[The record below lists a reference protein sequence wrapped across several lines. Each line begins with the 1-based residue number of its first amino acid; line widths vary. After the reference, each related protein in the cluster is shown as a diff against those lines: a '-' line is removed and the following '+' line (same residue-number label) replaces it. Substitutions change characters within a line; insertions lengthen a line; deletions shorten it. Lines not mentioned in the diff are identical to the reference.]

1 MKRFNSFNNYTGW
14 LVFLLSAVVY
24 LLTIEPT
31 TSFWDC
37 GEFIAAAYKLEVG
50 HPPGAPF
57 FLLMGRLFALFAPN
71 PQSVA
76 MMINAMSALASAFTI
91 LFLFW
96 TITHLARRLML
107 KPTEE
112 PDQHK
117 TIVILASGVVGA
129 LAYTFSDTFWFSAV
143 EAEVYAFSSLFT
155 AIVVWAILKWENV
168 ADEPHANRWL
178 IFIAYIMG
186 LSIGV
191 HLLNLLTIP
200 ALVLVYYFRKYTIS
214 RKGVIAA
221 LFISGAMLL
230 GILYIIIPGVVSV
243 AAKFELLF
251 VNSFGFPFKS
261 GVIFYAALL
270 LSLIILGLRFTMK
283 RRMAIAHSVLLG
295 VTVILIGYSSYA
307 VIVIRSL
314 ANPPMN
320 ENEPSNIFSLLSYL
334 NREQYGDRPLVYGQ
348 YYNAPVDESNDLF
361 TYRQKDGKYV
371 KSYLKTE
378 YKFDERFQSIFPR
391 MYSPR
396 QDHVAEYKKWAN
408 IKGMPVRISNS
419 QGESE
424 VQYVPT
430 FSENLKFFFSYQMGF
445 MYWRYFMWNF
455 SGRQNDVQG
464 HGELQNG
471 NWITGIPFLDQFR
484 LGNQEFLTSEMKNT
498 PSRNKYFMLPLILG
512 IVGMVFQF
520 MRDKNNGWVVLFLFV
535 LTGLAIVVYLNQ
547 TPIQPRER
555 DYAYAGS
562 FYAFCIWIGIGVI
575 AAYEALSKRITKSSA
590 AIASISVC
598 MVVPAIL
605 FAENWDDHDR
615 SGRYVARD
623 FAHNYLNSCEPNA
636 ILFTNGDN
644 DTFPLWYAQEV
655 EGVRTDIRVVN
666 LSLLG
671 TDWYTEQMKRKAY
684 DSEPLPITMDFE
696 KFVQGTRDIVYLLER
711 VARPVELKQVMD
723 FIASD
728 RPETKYRTPSGEM
741 IDIIP
746 TKNLRITVDREA
758 VLQNGVV
765 RPEDAH
771 LIETVMDWTL
781 EKDYIQKNEM
791 MVLEIIA
798 NNNWKRPIYF
808 VSTGGDGDVGLS
820 NFLQLEGFAYKL
832 VPIKSEPSDFLS
844 IGRLNVDKLYSNF
857 TKDFKWGGM
866 NDANV
871 YVDHNIQRTAM
882 VLKLRNTLNRLADEL
897 ISMNRIDSAVNVID
911 RAVELLPHNK
921 FPYDFFVLGQI
932 EGYYKT
938 NETEKANRLLVEY
951 VNIANENLD
960 YYFSLKGSF
969 AKITNNEKEYNLEIL
984 RELLS
989 IATKN
994 GQTDIQNSIEEKFNF
1009 FVDQHYRR

>member
-1 MKRFNSFNNYTGW
+1 MKRFNSLNNYIGW

-31 TSFWDC
+31 ASFWDC
-37 GEFIAAAYKLEVG
+37 GEFIAASYKLQVG

-57 FLLMGRLFALFAPN
+57 FLLMGRLFALFAPD
-71 PQSVA
+71 PQGVA
-76 MMINAMSALASAFTI
+76 MLMNAMSALASAFTI

-107 KPTEE
+107 KTNEE
-112 PDQHK
+112 PDQHQ
-117 TIVILASGVVGA
+117 TLIILASGVVGA

-214 RKGVIAA
+214 RNGVIAA
-221 LFISGAMLL
+221 LITSGAILL
-230 GILYIIIPGVVSV
+230 GILYIIIPGVVSL

-251 VNSFGFPFKS
+251 VNSFGLPFKS

-295 VTVILIGYSSYA
+295 ITVILIGYSSYA

-348 YYNAPVDESNDLF
+348 YYNAPVDESNDQF

-396 QDHVAEYKKWAN
+396 QDHVTEYKKWAN
-408 IKGMPVRISNS
+408 IKGMPVRVSNS

-430 FSENLKFFFSYQMGF
+430 FSENLKFFFSYQMGY

-655 EGVRTDIRVVN
+655 EGVRTDVRVVN

-696 KFVQGTRDIVYLLER
+696 KYVQGTRDIVYLLER

-728 RPETKYRTPSGEM
+728 RPETKYRTPNGEM

-758 VLQNGVV
+758 VLQNEVV
-765 RPEDAH
+765 RPQDAH
-771 LIETVMDWTL
+771 LIESVMDWTL
-781 EKDYIQKNEM
+781 DKDYIQKNEM

-832 VPIKSEPSDFLS
+832 VPIKSSPSDFLS

-897 ISMNRIDSAVNVID
+897 ILMNRIDSAVNVID

-932 EGYYKT
+932 EGYFNA
-938 NETEKANRLLVEY
+938 NETEKANRLLLEY
-951 VNIANENLD
+951 VEIANENLD

-994 GQTDIQNSIEEKFNF
+994 GQTDIRNSIEERFNF